1 MPGAEVLRGA
11 PVLAGLSDEL
21 LEQLA
26 AEAGEVTVRAGEWLF
41 REGERA
47 ESLYVI
53 RTGRLEVVAEGPPET
68 LIRLLRRGDALGEL
82 ALLHAGLRSASVR
95 ARRDSDL
102 LELSRERFEALIRD
116 VPAFAVGLTRTI
128 GAQLAANRA
137 PAGAPARPSTIAVV
151 PLDTAAPAREVADL
165 LLEALARFGGVAELP
180 DEASR
185 SPAETL
191 SALDRAEQRAERV
204 LMVATEPLPDE
215 RWTDLCLR
223 EADLI
228 LAVAGGA
235 PADAWRAHPALRGC
249 ELLAVGD
256 GTAIGALAGLAPREA
271 QVLADRSEL
280 PQRVEA
286 LARRLCGRALGIV
299 LSGGG
304 ARAFAHLGVVEELAA
319 AGLVP
324 DRIAGVSLGSVVGAG
339 LAVGHDPETLAELFR
354 RGFVEVN
361 PTGDYTM
368 PLFSLIRGSRTRE
381 LLREAFGERRIE
393 ELATRFF
400 CLSCDLI
407 GRESVVHR
415 AGRLRDAVYPSLS
428 IPGLFPPVPTAD
440 GRLLVDGG
448 VLDNLPVETMAAA
461 NEGPVIAVDVSGRVG
476 GFGQGGRP
484 GLERFRRPLRRLL
497 TGGEAELPRLGE
509 TVVRTV
515 TVGSIDTAEAA
526 RRHADLVIQPEV
538 DGIGLLDWKRLD
550 RVREIGREA
559 ARDALQQW
567 EGPPA

>member
-1 MPGAEVLRGA
+1 MAGADVLRGA
-11 PVLAGLSDEL
+11 PMLAGLPDEL

-26 AEAGEVTVRAGEWLF
+26 AEAGEVRVRAGEWLF
-41 REGERA
+41 REGEQA

-53 RTGRLEVVAEGPPET
+53 RSGRLEVLAEGPPET

-82 ALLHAGLRSASVR
+82 ALLHAGVRSASAR

-128 GAQLAANRA
+128 GAQLAASRA
-137 PAGAPARPSTIAVV
+137 PAGAGAPPTTIAVV
-151 PLDTAAPAREVADL
+151 PLDAAAPGRELADL
-165 LLEALARFGGVAELP
+165 LALELGAHGSLAELTP
-180 DEASR
+180 EPGRSR
-185 SPAETL
+185 AETL
-191 SALDRAEQRAERV
+191 AALDRAEASADRV
-204 LMVATEPLPDE
+204 EMVAGAHLPGDG
-215 RWTDLCLR
+215 WTDLCLR

-228 LAVAGGA
+228 VAVSGGEPDA
-235 PADAWRAHPALRGC
+235 AWRGHPALRGC
-249 ELLAVGD
+249 ELLVLGD
-256 GTAIGALAGLAPREA
+256 GRPAAAPAGIVPRETQLLAGREELAP
-271 QVLADRSEL
+271 
-280 PQRVEA
+280 RVEA
-286 LARRLCGRALGIV
+286 LARRLSGRALGVV

-304 ARAFAHLGVVEELAA
+304 ARAFAHIGVVEELAA

-339 LAVGHDPETLAELFR
+339 LAFGHEPDALAELFHG
-354 RGFVEVN
+354 GFVDTN
-361 PTGDYTM
+361 PTGDYTL
-368 PLFSLIRGSRTRE
+368 PLFSLIRGRRTRE
-381 LLREAFGERRIE
+381 LLRGAFGERRIE

-407 GRESVVHR
+407 NRESVVHR
-415 AGRLRDAVYPSLS
+415 SGRLRDAVYPSLS

-461 NEGPVIAVDVSGRVG
+461 NEGPVIAVDVTGRIG
-476 GFGQGGRP
+476 GFRQGARP
-484 GLERFRRPLRRLL
+484 GLERLGRPLRRLL
-497 TGGEAELPRLGE
+497 TGGEDGLPRLGE

-515 TVGSIDTAEAA
+515 TVGSIDTAQAA

-538 DGIGLLDWKRLD
+538 DGIGLLDWGRLEQ
-550 RVREIGREA
+550 VRELGRRAAREA
-559 ARDALQQW
+559 LEEW
-567 EGPPA
+567 EGAPA